1 MKLYHCT
8 LVFNIHTY
16 INRKTSF
23 LATKRPSLSQSV
35 GRSVGR
41 SVGWRDKDLD
51 SLHCAGD
58 REIHLSGDR
67 PVGRSVSRLDI
78 MIVLAGWSVGR
89 PVGSWFMVRS
99 MG

>member
-1 MKLYHCT
+1 MILFIGQDDREIGISGYRE
-8 LVFNIHTY
+8 IG
-16 INRKTSF
+16 IS
-23 LATKRPSLSQSV
+23 
-35 GRSVGR
+35 
-41 SVGWRDKDLD
+41 
-51 SLHCAGD
+51 GD

>member
-1 MKLYHCT
+1 MIL
-8 LVFNIHTY
+8 FIGQDDRE
-16 INRKTSF
+16 IGIS
-23 LATKRPSLSQSV
+23 
-35 GRSVGR
+35 
-41 SVGWRDKDLD
+41 
-51 SLHCAGD
+51 GD

-67 PVGRSVSRLDI
+67 PVGRSVSWLDI